1 MLHSCIITSKSLTF
15 LLAAGY
21 WGSSATIVL
30 THAHGPKPERCL
42 DCYVL
47 ARDEWRLD
55 RIKEDCPCYH
65 VYADIYMMAPDE
77 GR

>member
-1 MLHSCIITSKSLTF
+1 M
-15 LLAAGY
+15 
-21 WGSSATIVL
+21 L

-55 RIKEDCPCYH
+55 RLKEDCPCFE
-65 VYADIYMMAPDE
+65 VYADIYLMAPDE